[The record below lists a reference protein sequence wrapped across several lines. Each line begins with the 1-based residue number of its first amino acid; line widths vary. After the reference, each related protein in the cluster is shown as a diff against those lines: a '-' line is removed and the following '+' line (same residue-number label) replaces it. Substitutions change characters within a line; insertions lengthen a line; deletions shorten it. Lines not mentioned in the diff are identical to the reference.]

1 MMRTWVRASLVGLLL
16 AALLAGCNDPAA
28 KPPPPLE
35 PTAEAVSHFC
45 GMLLSEHAGPKGQ
58 IFLAGRSAP
67 VWFSS
72 VSETV
77 AFTMLPDEP
86 AGVVAMYVNDMAKA
100 RNWDRL
106 EPGAWVEARRAWYV
120 LGSDK
125 RGPAGMGD
133 IRREPIPFSEEAAAR
148 RFQAAHGGR
157 ILRFS
162 DIPKDD
168 ILGSGADADG
178 SADRRSDRDAGSRT
192 Q

>member
-1 MMRTWVRASLVGLLL
+1 MRLSAHAWL
-16 AALLAGCNDPAA
+16 AALFGAVLLAGCNDQAA
-28 KPPPPLE
+28 KVPAPLE
-35 PTAEAVSHFC
+35 PTAESVSHFC
-45 GMLLSEHAGPKGQ
+45 GMLLAEHAGPKGQ
-58 IFLAGRSAP
+58 IFLKGRTTP

-72 VSETV
+72 VGETV

-86 AGVVAMYVNDMAKA
+86 AGVVAIYVNDMGKAK
-100 RNWDRL
+100 NWDRP
-106 EPGAWVEARRAWYV
+106 EPDTWVEARRAWYV

-133 IRREPIPFSEEAAAR
+133 IRREPIPFGEEAAAQ

-162 DIPKDD
+162 EIPKDD

-178 SADRRSDRDAGSRT
+178 GGDVRSDLGFASRAE
-192 Q
+192 